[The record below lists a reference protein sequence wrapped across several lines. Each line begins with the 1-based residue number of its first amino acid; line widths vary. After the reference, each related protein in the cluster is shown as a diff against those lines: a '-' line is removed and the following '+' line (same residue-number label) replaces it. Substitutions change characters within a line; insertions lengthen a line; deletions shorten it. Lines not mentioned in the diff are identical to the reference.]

1 MYIERTAL
9 TFIFFFSSWMYS
21 NCTMFHL
28 YWKTWF
34 IIHFLLLQTC
44 QQHCQFLESF
54 FSLFS
59 FTLSWFAPGIL
70 SGLEVTNILRISNYC
85 CYLWW
90 WWYFFLYAA
99 STLFRTYIRLSSK
112 YSGPFLRFLTSFK
125 YSNKCNISFYGK
137 KRECFQI
144 GNTGLSNRCQWE
156 SYISLNVY

>member
-1 MYIERTAL
+1 
-9 TFIFFFSSWMYS
+9 MYS

-34 IIHFLLLQTC
+34 VIHFLLLQTC